1 MGLVHPEDNKIK
13 GDIPK
18 PDSSFMGKNQIE
30 SFSSLTDPSS
40 VDRSGRAISV
50 DSLDPVGI
58 KTAMNPSMATPEIP
72 PGNQSTELEGMYSK
86 GMAKVNLPKKSG
98 THKDDATYGIK
109 ATSGIKRLKK

>member
-18 PDSSFMGKNQIE
+18 PDSNFMGKNQID

-40 VDRSGRAISV
+40 VDRSGRATAV

-58 KTAMNPSMATPEIP
+58 KTAMNPSMATPEAL
-72 PGNQSTELEGMYSK
+72 PGNQSEELEGMYSE
-86 GMAKVNLPKKSG
+86 GMAKK
-98 THKDDATYGIK
+98 HY
-109 ATSGIKRLKK
+109 